1 MNIEEAKLLFLFWSS
16 ALSIVLLF
24 ISIIILSKNKRF
36 ENEKL
41 ISGINSMLFG
51 IFLTIISLIILALN
65 FGFRVYPLT
74 FSKYIASIQPSMPI
88 AIQAV
93 ELGLFP
99 LIAICLL
106 VGVLYLRE
114 NAQE

>member
-16 ALSIVLLF
+16 VLSIVLLF
-24 ISIIILSKNKRF
+24 ISIIILAKNKRF

-65 FGFRVYPLT
+65 SGFNVYPIT
-74 FSKYIASIQPSMPI
+74 FSKYIASIQPSLPI

-106 VGVLYLRE
+106 VGVFYLRE
-114 NAQE
+114 NA